1 VSLFWSIIALMLHSF
16 VLVFA
21 HTERYSVA
29 VRDEVQRIENERRAK
44 VALDQF
50 YRRRE
55 DSNQKRAALNR

>member
-1 VSLFWSIIALMLHSF
+1 MLHSF